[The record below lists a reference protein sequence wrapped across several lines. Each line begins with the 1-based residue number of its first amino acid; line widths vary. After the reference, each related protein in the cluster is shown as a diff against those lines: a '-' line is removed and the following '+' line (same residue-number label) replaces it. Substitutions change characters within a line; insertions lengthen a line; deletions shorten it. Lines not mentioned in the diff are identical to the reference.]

1 MPISYL
7 FLLLLFFKAYMKS
20 CLQSHC
26 NNEIKEHISNIVTE
40 IVAFLPDEEKAFCI
54 KAVELIVAGRK
65 DPLLGSDYREM
76 SIVLAKHLKGNI

>member
-7 FLLLLFFKAYMKS
+7 FLLLLFFKACMKS

-26 NNEIKEHISNIVTE
+26 NNDIKEHISNIVTE
-40 IVAFLPDEEKAFCI
+40 IVALLPDEEKALCI

-65 DPLLGSDYREM
+65 DQLLGSDYREM
-76 SIVLAKHLKGNI
+76 SIVLAKHLNGNI

>member
-26 NNEIKEHISNIVTE
+26 NNKIKEHISNIVTE
-40 IVAFLPDEEKAFCI
+40 IVAFLTDEEKALCI

-65 DPLLGSDYREM
+65 DPLLGSDY
-76 SIVLAKHLKGNI
+76 